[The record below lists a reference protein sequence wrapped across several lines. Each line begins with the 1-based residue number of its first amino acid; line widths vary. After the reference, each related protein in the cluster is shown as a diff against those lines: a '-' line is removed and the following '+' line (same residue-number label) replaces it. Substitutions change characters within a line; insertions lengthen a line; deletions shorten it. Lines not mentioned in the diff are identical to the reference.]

1 MNILPILRALSRR
14 KVGAVLIALQLALT
28 VAILCNALNVIQQRI
43 RHMQR
48 PSGLDEANIFSFRN
62 EFTGSSND
70 LSARIQADLAQLRAI
85 PGVVDA
91 AALHSFP
98 LGGYGQATS
107 VALKPDQRDP
117 SAFAAEYLTSAR
129 AMQTLGL
136 QLVAG
141 RQFAPDETQEF
152 RAGLDTLDTTTVI
165 VTRALADKLFPDGGA
180 LGRNIYIGTP
190 RPGRIIG
197 IVARAQAPWAA
208 QDEGTSIFSKGS
220 EYGIFQPGEFVSSRV
235 AYVVR
240 TQPGRSAA
248 LLPVA
253 QRRLYALSRA
263 RILSE
268 AQTFKETRA
277 EQYSSDRSLA
287 LILTLV
293 CALMLAVA
301 ALGVIALT
309 SYWVAQRRRQ
319 IGMRRALGASRRD
332 ILAYFHIENLMVA
345 GIGGAIGIALGYA
358 GNVWLAAN
366 QGIDRINVGYLCVAG
381 VVVLGLSQVA
391 VLWPALR
398 AAALPPAAAIRGQ

>member
-28 VAILCNALNVIQQRI
+28 VAILCNALNIIQQRV

-62 EFTGSSND
+62 EFTGTSND
-70 LSARIQADLAQLRAI
+70 LSARIQADLAQLRSI

-107 VALKPDQRDP
+107 VLLKPDQREP
-117 SAFAAEYLTSAR
+117 SAFAAEYLMTAR
-129 AMQTLGL
+129 AMQMLGL

-141 RQFAPDETQEF
+141 RQFAPDEIQEF
-152 RAGLDTLDTTTVI
+152 RQGLDTQDTTVVI
-165 VTRALADKLFPDGGA
+165 VTRALADKLFPDGA
-180 LGRNIYIGTP
+180 LGRGIYIGTP
-190 RPGRIIG
+190 QPGRIIG

-208 QDEGTSIFSKGS
+208 QDEGTGLFSTGS
-220 EYGIFQPGEFVSSRV
+220 EYGIFQPGQFVSARV
-235 AYVVR
+235 LYVVR

-253 QRRLYALSRA
+253 QQRLYALSRA
-263 RILSE
+263 RIVSE
-268 AQTFKETRA
+268 AQTFAETRA
-277 EQYSSDRSLA
+277 EQYSTDRSLA
-287 LILTLV
+287 LILAVV

-309 SYWVAQRRRQ
+309 TYWVAQRRRQ
-319 IGMRRALGASRRD
+319 IGMRRALGASWRD
-332 ILAYFHIENLMVA
+332 ILAYFHIENLVIA

-358 GNVWLAAN
+358 GNVWLVENEGAT
-366 QGIDRINVGYLCVAG
+366 RINVGYLCVAG
-381 VVVLGLSQVA
+381 VVVLALSQLA
-391 VLWPALR
+391 ALWPALR
-398 AAALPPAAAIRGQ
+398 AAALPPAAAIRGP